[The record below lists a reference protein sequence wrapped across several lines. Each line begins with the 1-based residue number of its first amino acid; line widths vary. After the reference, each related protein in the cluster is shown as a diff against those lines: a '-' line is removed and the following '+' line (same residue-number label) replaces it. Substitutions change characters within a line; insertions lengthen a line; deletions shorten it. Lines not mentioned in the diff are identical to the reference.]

1 MIEANAL
8 RKGTTFTQDRELF
21 KVLDYSH
28 NKTARGGAT
37 IRVKV
42 QNLRTGSTYEKTFN
56 GGERV
61 EDIRLDHRK
70 AQYLYNDG
78 NLYYFMDTE
87 TFEQPAISKDVLEE
101 IIPYLTENMEVK
113 ISSYQNEPIDIEIPI
128 TVDLEVVETEPG
140 FAGDTAQGA
149 TKPATV
155 STGLVVQTP
164 LFVDIGDVIRI
175 DTRSGDY
182 ITRVT

>member
-1 MIEANAL
+1 MLDANAL
-8 RKGTTFTQDRELF
+8 RKGTTFTESGELF

-42 QNLRTGSTYEKTFN
+42 QNLRSGSITEKTFN

-61 EDIRLDHRK
+61 QDVSLDHSA

-78 NLYYFMDTE
+78 NLYYFMDME
-87 TFEQPAISKDVLEE
+87 TFEQPAISKDLLEE
-101 IIPYLTENMEVK
+101 IIPYLTENMQVK
-113 ISSYQNEPIDIEIPI
+113 ISSYDNEPIDIEIPI
-128 TVDLEVVETEPG
+128 TVDLEVVDAEPG

-149 TKPATV
+149 TKPVTV

-164 LFVDIGDVIRI
+164 LFVNIGDVIRI
-175 DTRSGDY
+175 DTRTGQY
-182 ITRVT
+182 ITRV

>member
-1 MIEANAL
+1 MIEANDL
-8 RKGTTFTQDRELF
+8 RKGTTFTQDNDLF

-42 QNLRTGSTYEKTFN
+42 QNLRSGANFEKTFN

-61 EDIRLDHRK
+61 EDVRLDHSQ
-70 AQYLYNDG
+70 AQFLYSDDHF
-78 NLYYFMDTE
+78 YYFMDTQ
-87 TFEQPAISKDVLEE
+87 TYEQPALAKETIEHL
-101 IIPYLTENMEVK
+101 IPYLTENMEVK
-113 ISSYQNEPIDIEIPI
+113 ISAYQGEPIDIEIPL
-128 TVDLEVVETEPG
+128 TVELEVINAEPG

-149 TKPATV
+149 TKPVTV

-164 LFVDIGDVIRI
+164 LFVNIGDTIRI
-175 DTRSGDY
+175 DTRTGEY
-182 ITRVT
+182 ITRV

>member
-1 MIEANAL
+1 MIEVNAL
-8 RKGTTFTQDRELF
+8 RKGTTFTYDNELL

-42 QNLRTGSTYEKTFN
+42 RNLRSGATYEKTFN

-61 EDIRLDHRK
+61 EDVRLDHAE
-70 AQYLYNDG
+70 AQYLYNDDD
-78 NLYYFMDTE
+78 LYYFMDTK
-87 TFEQPAISKDVLEE
+87 TYEQPAFNKEIVEE
-101 IIPYLTENMEVK
+101 IIPYLTENLVVK
-113 ISSYQNEPIDIEIPI
+113 ISSYNGEPIEIEIPL
-128 TVDLEVVETEPG
+128 TVELEVVDAEPG

-149 TKPATV
+149 TKPVTV

-164 LFVDIGDVIRI
+164 LFVQIGDVIRI
-175 DTRSGDY
+175 DTRTGEY
-182 ITRVT
+182 ITRV

>member
-1 MIEANAL
+1 MISANDL
-8 RKGTTFTQDRELF
+8 RKGTTYTEDGDLF
-21 KVLDYSH
+21 KVLDFSH

-42 QNLRTGSTYEKTFN
+42 SNLRTGSIFEKTYN

-61 EDIRLDHRK
+61 QDIRLDHSQ

-78 NLYYFMDTE
+78 DLYYFMDNE
-87 TFEQPAISKDVLEE
+87 TFEQPAINKEILEE

-113 ISSYQNEPIDIEIPI
+113 ISSYDGEPIDIEIPV
-128 TVDLEVVETEPG
+128 TVDLKVIETEPG

-149 TKPATV
+149 TKPATL

-164 LFVDIGDVIRI
+164 LFVNIGDMIRV
-175 DTRSGDY
+175 DTRTGAY
-182 ITRVT
+182 VTRVS

>member
-1 MIEANAL
+1 MIEVNAL
-8 RKGTTFTQDRELF
+8 RKGTTFTHEGELF

-42 QNLRTGSTYEKTFN
+42 RNLRSGATLEKTFN

-61 EDIRLDHRK
+61 EDISLEHSE

-78 NLYYFMDTE
+78 DLYYFMDTE
-87 TFEQPAISKDVLEE
+87 TYEQPALNKETVED
-101 IIPYLTENMEVK
+101 IIPYLTEGMIVK
-113 ISSYQNEPIDIEIPI
+113 ISTYNGEPIEIEIPI
-128 TVDLEVVETEPG
+128 TVDLEVIEAEPG

-149 TKPATV
+149 TKPVTL
-155 STGLVVQTP
+155 STGLVVQAP
-164 LFVDIGDVIRI
+164 LFVNIGDTIRV
-175 DTRSGDY
+175 DTRTAQY
-182 ITRVT
+182 ITRV

>member
-1 MIEANAL
+1 MIEVNAL
-8 RKGTTFTQDRELF
+8 RKGTTFTYDNELL

-42 QNLRTGSTYEKTFN
+42 RNLRSGATFERTFN

-61 EDIRLDHRK
+61 EDIRLDHAE

-78 NLYYFMDTE
+78 ELYYFMDTN
-87 TFEQPAISKDVLEE
+87 TYEQPAFNKEIVEE
-101 IIPYLTENMEVK
+101 IIPYLTENMVVK
-113 ISSYQNEPIDIEIPI
+113 ISTYNGEPIDIEIPL
-128 TVDLEVVETEPG
+128 TVELEVVDAEPG

-149 TKPATV
+149 TKPVTV

-164 LFVDIGDVIRI
+164 LFVQIGNVIRI
-175 DTRSGDY
+175 DTRTGEY
-182 ITRVT
+182 ITRV

>member
-1 MIEANAL
+1 MIEASTL
-8 RKGTTFTQDRELF
+8 RKGTVFTEDGELY

-28 NKTARGGAT
+28 HKMARGGAT

-42 QNLRTGSTYEKTFN
+42 RNLRSGSTTEKTF
-56 GGERV
+56 GGSERV
-61 EDIRLDHRK
+61 NDVSMEHSQ

-78 NLYYFMDTE
+78 DLYYFMDTE
-87 TFEQPAISKDVLEE
+87 TYEQPAIHKEALED

-113 ISSYQNEPIDIEIPI
+113 ISTYQNEPIEIEMPL
-128 TVDLEVVETEPG
+128 TVELEVVDAEPG

-149 TKPATV
+149 TKPVTV

-164 LFVDIGDVIRI
+164 LFVEVGDVIRI
-175 DTRSGDY
+175 DTRTGEY
-182 ITRVT
+182 ITRV